1 MNQDL
6 RTTYQKDLRPKLQK
20 ELGLDNIESVPK
32 LEKITINT
40 SSSDFKSDK
49 DFLTKTK
56 AWLTAITG
64 QVPVETKARL
74 AIAGFNIRENDVV
87 GLKVVLRGQRM
98 YDFFNKLVNIV
109 LPRLKDFQGVSRD
122 NVDTQ
127 GNYHLGFVEQI
138 VFPEVEYDKIGR
150 IQGLEV
156 NITTSSKDKQQTLAL
171 LESLGVPFTK
181 EEKAKE

>member
-1 MNQDL
+1 MSQDL
-6 RTTYQKDLRPKLQK
+6 KTIYQKEIRAKLQK
-20 ELGLDNIESVPK
+20 DLGLDNIESVPK
-32 LEKITINT
+32 LEKITLNT

-49 DFLTKTK
+49 DFLEKTK
-56 AWLTAITG
+56 SWLTDISG

-74 AIAGFNIRENDVV
+74 AIAGFNIRENDIV

-98 YDFFNKLVNIV
+98 YDFFSKLVNIV

-122 NVDTQ
+122 KVDSQ
-127 GNYHLGFVEQI
+127 GNYHLGFTEQL

-156 NITTSSKDKQQTLAL
+156 NITTSTKDKNQTLAL
-171 LESLGVPFTK
+171 LEALGVPFTK
-181 EEKAKE
+181 EETAKK